1 MKTKEETKQEK
12 MYSEEDLREAFSMG
26 RLGKTDMSFKEWF
39 EQFKRPTDEN
49 SDLFSAE
56 YRGKKIKIEGKFLK
70 QGEEIELLQK
80 LKKYNLGSGHEQIKL
95 SKINDD
101 YFIFD
106 LETYTGGPVHT
117 VYFERL
123 K

>member
-1 MKTKEETKQEK
+1 MENFNLKKFLVENKLTTNSKILNEELKQ
-12 MYSEEDLREAFSMG
+12 
-26 RLGKTDMSFKEWF
+26 
-39 EQFKRPTDEN
+39 PTDEN

-80 LKKYNLGSGHEQIKL
+80 LKKFNLGSGHERMKL

-101 YFIFD
+101 YFTFD
-106 LETYTGGPVHT
+106 LETYTGGPVQT
-117 VYFERL
+117 IYFEKL